1 MALTYLRTECYD
13 LGGGISDHLDTIFMV
28 RHGAGQICN
37 LKIYL
42 LNKDKKLIIITKK
55 NLHTSTSLLAWSVK
69 ISPNSSTSFSW
80 PSLAA
85 AKSINNGVSGS
96 RKLSD
101 T

>member
-55 NLHTSTSLLAWSVK
+55 FTYLNEFASMVSENLTKFFNLFFMA
-69 ISPNSSTSFSW
+69 F
-80 PSLAA
+80 PS
-85 AKSINNGVSGS
+85 G
-96 RKLSD
+96 R
-101 T
+101 